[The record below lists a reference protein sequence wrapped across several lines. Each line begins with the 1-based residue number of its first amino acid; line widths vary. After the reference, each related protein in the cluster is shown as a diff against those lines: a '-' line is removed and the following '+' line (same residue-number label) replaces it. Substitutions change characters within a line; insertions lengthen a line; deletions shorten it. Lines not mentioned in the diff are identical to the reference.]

1 MKWTNEQQ
9 AVLDA
14 ADQDVLVAAAAGS
27 GKTAVMVEKILRI
40 VMERKADIDNI
51 LAVTFTKAA
60 ANEMK
65 ERLTKK
71 FSEALEENPDDEY
84 FYKQIC
90 YVANSKITTIDSFC
104 SWVVKRFYNLTD
116 LDPMF
121 RVADETETKLLLSD
135 SFNELI
141 KDIAESV
148 DEEIQ
153 DDVYNVLSF
162 YTSAKK
168 SEELEKRITEL
179 LKYSKAYINPTEWLK
194 NCSKSYE
201 YESFEEFKS
210 SSLVK
215 DIIKITNDK
224 LSDEYEKMT
233 KAMEIIQ
240 SEPLFVEKYG
250 DTFAGHLN
258 AVKQASES
266 DSYDE
271 IYKILSPL
279 NFSDGARAPKGLKEE
294 WNIVKGIRD
303 NAFNVIKKLKGNFFE
318 QTLDAYYEDIKCAK
332 RDVDVISYLCLEL
345 DKRYSEYK
353 RLNNIVDFDDISH
366 RALDILVKYNEET
379 GEFERTDIAIDIS
392 KEFKYTFIDEYQDS
406 NEVQETIL
414 AAVSHRDG
422 KRNRFMVG
430 DVKQSI
436 YGFRNSNPKIFMDKY
451 ESYSDNVD
459 APERRIFLDQNFRSR
474 DDVLQFV
481 NYIFKQ
487 VMIKNVGDV
496 DYDEKNF
503 LRYGANYDKS
513 YVDGANDTE
522 IIILSEEVKA
532 DERAALEAKVVAAR
546 IKQLINPADPYKV
559 FDRKLGEKGEYR
571 NIRLSDIA
579 ILCRTGKYD
588 SELMKKLA
596 EFGIDSFSQKTK
608 GYFDSEEITL
618 LLSIL
623 DIIDNPYN
631 DIKLLA
637 VMKSK
642 LFEFTDLEL
651 SLMKINANKK
661 SFYNNVLAYME
672 SGEDS
677 LLKEKIEAFA
687 GMINYFREQTNY
699 MSIYELID
707 LILEKT
713 GLLYLAKSMPS
724 GRVRLKNIEMLKE
737 MALTYEHSSYKGLFN
752 FIRYINKQKNYDIDV
767 GGSIDVNEN
776 DDAVRIMTI
785 HKSKGLQFPVV
796 FLFGTGKEYNT
807 MDEKNNIILDRKLGI
822 GVAYN
827 DSTLKIK
834 ADTLN
839 KKRIRKKLNTDM
851 KGEELRLLYVALTR
865 AEEKLIITGSVEK
878 RESIDKI
885 FSNGSDNIFVKM
897 PTALIEDSNSY
908 LDIIGLAMSRHRC
921 LLGKVEGYEFKTD
934 NDMYMQ
940 SRNFGASF
948 DFIEAEKDEK
958 DDGVIHIT
966 NTSNSDLAQMM
977 EYGNAVDEEE
987 VQDDLTFDGDKEK
1000 YKNVVEKIK
1009 NNFKYEYPY
1018 ILQTYR
1024 KTKESIS
1031 EIKRAY
1037 YEELKKESEDEI
1049 VFTEKV
1055 YPVKPKFI
1063 SNEEDKSGAYVGT
1076 MYHRIFELFDYNIDF
1091 DKKQIEDGD
1100 YTQIQNM
1107 IDDFS
1112 NKGLINGEQFK
1123 EVTPKVYARFILS
1136 PLYEELKDAYREG
1149 ALKRE
1154 QKFIFTSPACK
1165 ISKQYKDDDPI
1176 LIQGIIDAF
1185 YKKDDKITIIDY
1197 KSDRV
1202 DNFEELKNKYEI
1214 QLKIYRMAVSQIYN
1228 CENVECYIY
1237 STYLGDCIKI

>member
-1 MKWTNEQQ
+1 MKWTDEQQ

-14 ADQDVLVAAAAGS
+14 ANQDVLVAAAAGS
-27 GKTAVMVEKILRI
+27 GKTAVMVEKILRL
-40 VMERKADIDNI
+40 VMERKTDIDNI

-60 ANEMK
+60 ASEMK

-90 YVANSKITTIDSFC
+90 FVANSKITTIDSFC

-116 LDPMF
+116 LDPLF
-121 RVADETETKLLLSD
+121 RVADETETKLLISD

-141 KDIAESV
+141 KDIAENI
-148 DEEIQ
+148 DEEKQ

-179 LKYSKAYINPTEWLK
+179 LKYSKAYINPEEWLD

-201 YESFEEFKS
+201 YESFEAFKKS
-210 SSLVK
+210 DLVK
-215 DIIKITNDK
+215 DIIELTNEK
-224 LSDEYEKMT
+224 LAVEYEKMK
-233 KAMEIIQ
+233 KAMEVIQ
-240 SEPLFVEKYG
+240 SEELFVEKYG
-250 DTFAGHLN
+250 DKFSGYLK
-258 AVKQASES
+258 AVKQVSES
-266 DSYDE
+266 KSYDE
-271 IYKILSPL
+271 IYNILLPL
-279 NFSDGARAPKGLKEE
+279 KFSDGQRAPKGLDEE
-294 WNIVKGIRD
+294 WSIVKGIRD
-303 NAFNVIKKLKGNFFE
+303 NAFAVIVKLRSSFFE
-318 QTLDAYYEDIKCAK
+318 QPLKDYYEDIKCAK
-332 RDVDVISYLCLEL
+332 RDVDVIIYLCKQL
-345 DKRYSEYK
+345 DERYSRYK
-353 RLNNIVDFDDISH
+353 KLNNIVDFDDISH
-366 RALDILVKYNEET
+366 SALNILVKYNEET
-379 GEFERTDIAIDIS
+379 GEYERTDIAYEIS

-451 ESYSDNVD
+451 ESYSDDVD
-459 APERRIFLDQNFRSR
+459 AEERRIFLDQNFRSR
-474 DDVLQFV
+474 DNVLQFV

-487 VMIKNVGDV
+487 VMIKDIGDV

-503 LRYGANYDKS
+503 LRYGADYAES
-513 YVDGANDTE
+513 YAEGVNDTE
-522 IIILSEEVKA
+522 IYVLSEEA
-532 DERAALEAKVVAAR
+532 NSDERAYNESKMVAAR
-546 IKQLINPADPYKV
+546 IKQLINPENPYKV

-588 SELMKKLA
+588 STLMKTLA
-596 EFGIDSFSQKTK
+596 EFGIESFSQKTL

-623 DIIDNPYN
+623 DIVDNPYN
-631 DIKLLA
+631 DIKLLT

-642 LFEFTDLEL
+642 LYEFTDLEL
-651 SLMKINANKK
+651 SLMKIKSNKK
-661 SFYNNVLAYME
+661 SFYNNVLAYIDN
-672 SGEDS
+672 GDDV
-677 LLKEKIEAFA
+677 LLKNKIEAFVEE
-687 GMINYFREQTNY
+687 INYFREQTNY

-707 LILEKT
+707 LILEET
-713 GLLYLAKSMPS
+713 GLLYLAKSMPA

-767 GGSIDVNEN
+767 GGSLDVNEN

-796 FLFGTGKEYNT
+796 FLFGTGKSYNT
-807 MDEKNNIILDRKLGI
+807 MDENNNIILDRKLGI
-822 GVAYN
+822 GVPYN

-839 KKRIRKKLNTDM
+839 KKRIKKKLNTDM

-865 AEEKLIITGSVEK
+865 AEEKLIITGSVKK
-878 RESIDKI
+878 REALDDV
-885 FSNGSDNIFVKM
+885 FSNGSDNTFIQM
-897 PTALIEDSNSY
+897 PAALIEDSNSY

-934 NDMYMQ
+934 NQMYMD

-948 DFIEAEKDEK
+948 DFIEIAKDE
-958 DDGVIHIT
+958 DDDKKLNIID
-966 NTSNSDLAQMM
+966 TSNEELAELMLA
-977 EYGNAVDEEE
+977 GASAGEEDNT
-987 VQDDLTFDGDKEK
+987 DDLKFDGDATK
-1000 YKNVVEKIK
+1000 YKDMVDKIK
-1009 NNFKYEYPY
+1009 SNFEYVYPY
-1018 ILQTYR
+1018 KLQTYR

-1037 YEELKKESEDEI
+1037 YEELIKETEDEK

-1063 SNEEDKSGAYVGT
+1063 SNEDDKSGAYIGT
-1076 MYHRIFELFDYNIDF
+1076 MYHRIFELFDYSIDF
-1091 DKKQIEDGD
+1091 DKKVIESGD
-1100 YTQIQNM
+1100 YTQIEDM
-1107 IDDFS
+1107 IDEFS
-1112 NKGLINGEQFK
+1112 NKGLIDKEQFK
-1123 EVTPKVYARFILS
+1123 EVTPNVFARFILS
-1136 PLYEELKDAYREG
+1136 PLYDDLKKAYEDG
-1149 ALKRE
+1149 SLKRE

-1185 YKKDDKITIIDY
+1185 YERDGRITIIDY

-1214 QLKIYRMAVSQIYN
+1214 QLWIYRMAVSQIYDT
-1228 CENVECYIY
+1228 EDVDCYIY
-1237 STYLGDCIKI
+1237 STYLGDCIKV